1 MEIKVN
7 GEARTWA
14 APSMSLYDVLKA
26 MGMDPELTGIA
37 VALNLSV
44 VRRDQWPETTVRSGD
59 EVEIISARQGG

>member
-7 GEARTWA
+7 GESKTLAES
-14 APSMSLYDVLKA
+14 SMSLFGILKA

-37 VALNLSV
+37 VALNLTV
-44 VRRDQWPETTVRSGD
+44 IRRDQWAETVVRSGD